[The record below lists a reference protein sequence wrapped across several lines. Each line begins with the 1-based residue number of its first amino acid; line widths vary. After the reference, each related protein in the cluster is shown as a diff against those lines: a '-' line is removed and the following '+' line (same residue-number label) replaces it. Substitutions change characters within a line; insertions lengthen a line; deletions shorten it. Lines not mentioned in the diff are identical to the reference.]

1 MRSFQITEYCHSLIE
16 CFCEKAEF
24 CIDATMGN
32 GFDTL
37 FLCRLSDPEG
47 KVLSFD
53 IQEKALANTAEL
65 LEKEGCAERVELVMD
80 SHENIDKYA
89 ELETAD
95 VIMFN
100 FGYLPGGDHSLST
113 RANTSLTA
121 VKKCLDILKSGGI
134 MSLCIYSGGD
144 SGYEEKEALLEYI
157 RSLDHKKYIVITHEF
172 ANRPN
177 DPPLLVLIK
186 KIK

>member
-53 IQEKALANTAEL
+53 IQDRALEKTKEL
-65 LEKEGCAERVELVMD
+65 LEKEGCAGRAELIMD

-89 ELETAD
+89 AEECAD
-95 VIMFN
+95 IIMFN
-100 FGYLPGGDHSLST
+100 FGYLPGGDHSIST
-113 RANTSLTA
+113 RADTSLRA
-121 VKKCLDILKSGGI
+121 VRKSLDVLKKGGI

-144 SGYEEKEALLEYI
+144 SGYEEKDALL
-157 RSLDHKKYIVITHEF
+157 SFLKDLDRKKYIVTVHEYF
-172 ANRPN
+172 NRPN
-177 DPPLLVLIK
+177 DPPVPVIIK
-186 KIK
+186 KL